1 VTTAAPLWL
10 YLITQDVQRRT
21 SNPYAGIL
29 SFIVLPFIFFGGLL
43 LIPIGAYLSNRRI
56 EASLSE
62 PRHMETESFCGQ
74 SCHVMAPEFRAHQVS
89 PHSKVACVDC
99 HVVPGADGWL
109 HARMNGTRQLI
120 EVVLNS
126 YPRPIPS
133 AIESNR
139 LVASTSRCE
148 NCHATS
154 QAAGPKLRILTSF
167 KEDEANTATHT
178 VLMRRVGGDS
188 RLPFRTRRLSRI
200 RSGRRQTTDRSLG

>member
-1 VTTAAPLWL
+1 
-10 YLITQDVQRRT
+10 
-21 SNPYAGIL
+21 
-29 SFIVLPFIFFGGLL
+29 
-43 LIPIGAYLSNRRI
+43 
-56 EASLSE
+56 
-62 PRHMETESFCGQ
+62 METESFCGQ

-99 HVVPGADGWL
+99 HVGPGAGGWL
-109 HARMNGTRQLI
+109 HAKMNGTRQLI
-120 EVVLNS
+120 EAVLNS

-139 LVASTSRCE
+139 LVTSTSTCE

-167 KEDEANTATHT
+167 KDDEANTAIHT
-178 VLMRRVGGDS
+178 VLMMKVGAIHASHFGQAS
-188 RLPFRTRRLSRI
+188 LVSI